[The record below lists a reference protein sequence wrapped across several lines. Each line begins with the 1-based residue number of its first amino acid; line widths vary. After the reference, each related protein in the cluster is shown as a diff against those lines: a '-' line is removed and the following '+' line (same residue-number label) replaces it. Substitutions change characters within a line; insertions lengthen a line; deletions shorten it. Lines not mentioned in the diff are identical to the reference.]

1 MEKKET
7 YLYVLLLPHINEE
20 YDLSYKIKFGFTE
33 NFENRMKRGYEAYY
47 GESGYKVL
55 HVYKG
60 NFTKEDETAIK
71 QYLKEY
77 CLFGSEWF
85 KCCQEVLGFFNT
97 YNTSK
102 KLKQKVLEIPINNKK
117 SRETYKVDIRLV
129 NCVSREVIK
138 DLPFVERANRCDK
151 LEKMFK
157 HYTPGNQLKYV
168 KSVYGL
174 DESVISK
181 HTNIRALKLAEHFI
195 NIKSKEDRLKFIV
208 SLENKKLTSDSL
220 RDFFILIPNEYKDYY
235 DLLGFEGIKS
245 FNYNETKIKE
255 RVKYLRECKDLEF
268 KERMLMSFKV
278 GDFYLVSEVRDIIY
292 NICEFL
298 KYYDN
303 FGIHTVDNLRKY
315 YKVKEHTDPYKR
327 HWVEILQRNEE

>member
-7 YLYVLLLPHINEE
+7 YLYVLLLPHMDKE

-33 NFENRMKRGYEAYY
+33 NFENRMKAGYSAYY
-47 GESGYKVL
+47 GENGYKVL

-71 QYLKEY
+71 QHLKEY

-117 SRETYKVDIRLV
+117 SREIYKVDIRLV
-129 NCVSREVIK
+129 NCVSIEVFK
-138 DLPFVERANRCDK
+138 DLPFVERANRCEK

-174 DESVISK
+174 NESVISK

-195 NIKSKEDRLKFIV
+195 NIKSKEDRLKFFV
-208 SLENKKLTSDSL
+208 SLENKKLTSNGL
-220 RDFFILIPNEYKDYY
+220 GDFFMLIPNEYRDYY
-235 DLLGFEGIKS
+235 DFLGFEGIKS

-268 KERMLMSFKV
+268 KERMLMSFVV
-278 GDFYLVSEVRDIIY
+278 GDFYLVSEVNGIIH
-292 NICEFL
+292 NICIL
-298 KYYDN
+298 LNYYGN
-303 FGIHTVDNLRKY
+303 YCIPVVDTLRKY

-327 HWVEILQRNEE
+327 PWVEILQINEE